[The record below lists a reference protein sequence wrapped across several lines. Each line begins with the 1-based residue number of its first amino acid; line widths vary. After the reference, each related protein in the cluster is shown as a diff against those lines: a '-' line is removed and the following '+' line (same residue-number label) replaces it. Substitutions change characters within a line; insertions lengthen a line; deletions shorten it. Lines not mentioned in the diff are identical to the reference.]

1 MESLAHAFSNSPLVE
16 LELSDNALGE
26 RGLTRLTPLLNGHS
40 LQRIYLS
47 NCGLSLASMET
58 LRDAVLG
65 NEGKMAK
72 TLEEIVLDRNMIG
85 VQGAAVVREF
95 LKECTNLQLISY
107 RGCRPDREGTK
118 YICQALDELTAA
130 GDSKLRHIDMDDT
143 TIGSD
148 DDSGVV
154 PLSKALSRS
163 RWLTYLKIPDG
174 GLQAEGMQ
182 MVADALQ
189 ESDAKLTY
197 LHLGECFTFTLC
209 SDITN
214 FRRIQVY

>member
-1 MESLAHAFSNSPLVE
+1 
-16 LELSDNALGE
+16 
-26 RGLTRLTPLLNGHS
+26 
-40 LQRIYLS
+40 
-47 NCGLSLASMET
+47 
-58 LRDAVLG
+58 
-65 NEGKMAK
+65 
-72 TLEEIVLDRNMIG
+72 
-85 VQGAAVVREF
+85 
-95 LKECTNLQLISY
+95 
-107 RGCRPDREGTK
+107 
-118 YICQALDELTAA
+118 
-130 GDSKLRHIDMDDT
+130 MDDT